1 MTVDSWV
8 EHPTLPKITCLSPTV
23 PPRACSGGHVGGPI
37 AGGTTFSI
45 IGTGFVSGSTTVQF
59 VEEAGGSPTTDNEVL
74 TASGVPVVSPT
85 SITATAP
92 PVTEGSTYF
101 VTVTTPAGT
110 STSADGANVFTYTR
124 MQLPTVTSV
133 CTGPVGTKPT
143 VTPARTTSCNLNST
157 SQNASGPISGGSEV
171 TIWGTNFLRCLTCT
185 PKLPIVKFVSASGS
199 STSSA
204 PYVTVVSNDEIT
216 ATTPTDYK
224 VAPNVE
230 FYVTVTTPGGTSSKI
245 VAFDYLGMVPTV
257 ESVRYLTTHAKVT
270 ITGTGFVTGAAV
282 KFVKDSAT
290 GPTGASISSASVTVI
305 SGATITA
312 SVPNSLHAGTKY
324 FVTVTSPQGTSS
336 YYPTFTYV

>member
-1 MTVDSWV
+1 MPTV
-8 EHPTLPKITCLSPTV
+8 TCLSPTV
-23 PPRACSGGHVGGPI
+23 PPRTCSGGHVGGPI
-37 AGGTTFSI
+37 TGGTTFSI
-45 IGTGFVSGSTTVQF
+45 VGTGFVSGTSTVQF
-59 VEEAGGSPTTDNEVL
+59 VEESGGSPTTDNMLL
-74 TASGVPVVSPT
+74 TATGVTVVSPT

-92 PVTEGSTYF
+92 PITEGSTYF

-110 STSADGANVFTYTR
+110 STSVDGANVFTYTR
-124 MQLPTVTSV
+124 TQLPTVTSV
-133 CTGPVGTKPT
+133 CTGTVGTKPT
-143 VTPARTTSCNLNST
+143 VTPSRTTWCNLNST

-171 TIWGTNFLRCLTCT
+171 TIWGTNFLRCLTCI

-224 VAPNVE
+224 VAPNAE
-230 FYVTVTTPGGTSSKI
+230 FYVTVTTPAGTSSKN

-270 ITGTGFVTGAAV
+270 ITGTGFATGATV
-282 KFVKDSAT
+282 GFVKDSAT
-290 GPTGASISSASVTVI
+290 GPTGASIPSASVTVI